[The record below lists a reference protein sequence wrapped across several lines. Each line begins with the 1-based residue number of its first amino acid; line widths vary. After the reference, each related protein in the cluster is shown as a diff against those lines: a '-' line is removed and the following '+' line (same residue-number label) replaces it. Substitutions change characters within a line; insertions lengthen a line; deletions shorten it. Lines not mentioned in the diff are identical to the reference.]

1 MTNFN
6 DAVPR
11 KKSPKAFRTISEA
24 ARELDLPQHVLR
36 FWETKFPQIKPMKR
50 AGGRRFYRPEDVELL
65 TRIKTLLHTEGYTI
79 KGVQKLLR
87 QNGNGQGQ
95 KQGGNQST
103 IASAPENDNQI
114 AAANDQQLYMEAE
127 INAAISELENLR
139 ADLLAIRK
147 PS

>member
-1 MTNFN
+1 MADPN
-6 DAVPR
+6 DAAPR
-11 KKSPKAFRTISEA
+11 TKSPKAFRTISEA

-65 TRIKTLLHTEGYTI
+65 TRIKMLLHTEGYTI

-87 QNGNGQGQ
+87 QNSGHGQERGPD
-95 KQGGNQST
+95 QGIPPSV
-103 IASAPENDNQI
+103 PENDNQKI
-114 AAANDQQLYMEAE
+114 KSNDRQLQMEAE
-127 INAAISELENLR
+127 INAAIGELESVH
-139 ADLLAIRK
+139 ADLLAARK